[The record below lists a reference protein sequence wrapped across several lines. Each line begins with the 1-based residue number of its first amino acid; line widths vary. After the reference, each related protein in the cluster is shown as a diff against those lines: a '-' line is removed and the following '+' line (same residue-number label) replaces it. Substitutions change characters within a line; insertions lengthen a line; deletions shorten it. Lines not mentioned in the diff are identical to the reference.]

1 MLFLLAVILLV
12 IFPLFVIGETVHKA
26 VQQKK

>member
-1 MLFLLAVILLV
+1 MLFFLALILLV
-12 IFPLFVIGETVHKA
+12 IFPLFVIGETAHKA